1 MSDFNI
7 TVNGKQVPV
16 IKGQTV
22 LQASLAAGIDI
33 PVFCWHPQM
42 VPVGACRICLVEIE
56 KFPKL
61 QIACATAASEGMVVH
76 TDSPRTVKARRA
88 VLEFILAHHPLDC
101 PTCDKGG
108 ECDLQNLTFK
118 YGLDYSR
125 QREPKHRFIV
135 DPNSTFD
142 DLPIGPQI
150 VRNQNRCI
158 HCYRCTRIVDEI
170 AFEDDLGAYQRGYH
184 TEILPPPGRD
194 IRNLYS
200 GNVVEYCPVGA
211 LTNQDW
217 RYKVRVWLTKQTS
230 VVCPHCPDGCN
241 MKLWTFHNK
250 LYRATSRAN
259 ENIDNGF
266 LCDIG
271 RYGYDYVAS
280 ADRMKRPMVRRSGE
294 LVETSWEEALSVIK
308 RQSTDI
314 KSKLSGSGFFG
325 FIGDIRTNEEVY
337 AFQRFLRRVIG
348 TNNIDHRFH
357 RRRRLTPGEEV
368 SSRGIESDN
377 VEFKDIES
385 ADVIVVLG
393 SDLHSEN
400 PITALRVK
408 RAVRRHNARV
418 ILLNPIP
425 TPLGKRA
432 ATLEIV
438 YRQGTAAVL
447 LHSIIG
453 AMIDSPE
460 FDAAAVGLSAAD
472 IADFRKANASF
483 FGSGGSKTTGV
494 DTALIMRVAELLVN
508 AGKVSILAG
517 SYVERDPLRD
527 SLHLA
532 VANLQAF
539 CKLAHKVFLP
549 PDSNSVGAA
558 LLGAEPSVLPGRSS
572 WSKKSVFEGL
582 WHGPIPDAPGK
593 DTIGILA
600 AIDEDEI
607 ECGFVFNADPVRLF
621 PDGDYVRSV
630 MEKLKLLVVID
641 SFMTD
646 TARLADVI
654 LPLSTFA
661 EIEGTRINWE
671 KRLQCSR
678 RAISPLHESKPGC
691 EIIEL
696 LSDQLGVGFDQPRP
710 ADVYQEMVRFLPAG
724 VPASHAAIG
733 KEGFLIRTTQV
744 AKAGKLADLKF
755 TPPAADEDYP
765 FVLLIGNAD
774 HHRGALTERNDT
786 LMKFTSEPFVGIG
799 EADATNLA
807 VSDGDLVKVESKYGR
822 VVGKAAILHGFPSG
836 RVLLPENFSELNTN
850 ALMGRQDKIDLVR
863 LAKM

>member
-7 TVNGKQVPV
+7 TVNGQQIPV

-33 PVFCWHPQM
+33 PVFCWHPQL

-56 KFPKL
+56 KWPKL
-61 QIACATAASEGMVVH
+61 QVACATVAADGMIVH
-76 TDSPRTVKARRA
+76 TDSPKTIKTRQG

-118 YGLDYSR
+118 FGLDYSR
-125 QREPKHRFIV
+125 QHEPKHRVIV

-142 DLPIGPQI
+142 DLSIGPEI
-150 VRNQNRCI
+150 IRNQNRCI

-170 AFEDDLGAYQRGYH
+170 AFEDDLGVYQRGYH
-184 TEILPPPGRD
+184 TEILPPPGRE

-211 LTNQDW
+211 LTNDDW
-217 RYKVRVWLTKQTS
+217 RYKVRVWLTKQTN
-230 VVCPHCPDGCN
+230 VICPHCPDGCN
-241 MKLWTFHNK
+241 MKLWNFHNK
-250 LYRATSRAN
+250 LFRATSNAN

-271 RYGYDYVAS
+271 RYGYQYVAS
-280 ADRMKRPMVRRSGE
+280 ADRIKRPMVRRSGE
-294 LVETSWEEALSVIK
+294 LVETGWEEALSLIRK
-308 RQSTDI
+308 QTDDI
-314 KSKLSGSGFFG
+314 KSKLSGSSFFG
-325 FIGDIRTNEEVY
+325 FIGDIRTNEEIYV
-337 AFQRFLRRVIG
+337 FQRLLRRVIG
-348 TNNIDHRFH
+348 SNNIDHRFH

-377 VEFKDIES
+377 AEFMEIEN

-400 PITALRVK
+400 PITSLRVK
-408 RAVRRHNARV
+408 RAVKRHNAKV
-418 ILLNPIP
+418 ILLNPVP
-425 TPLGKRA
+425 TPLGKRT
-432 ATLEIV
+432 ATLEVI
-438 YRQGTAAVL
+438 YKQGTAAVL
-447 LHSIIG
+447 LHSLID
-453 AMIDSPE
+453 AMVDLRQ
-460 FDAAAVGLSAAD
+460 FDASAVKLSAAD
-472 IADFRKANASF
+472 IADFRKANAAYSGAK
-483 FGSGGSKTTGV
+483 GSEITGV
-494 DTALIMRVAELLVN
+494 DVSLVSRVAEMLAVARN
-508 AGKVSILAG
+508 VFILAG

-532 VANLQAF
+532 VANLQSF
-539 CKLAHKVFLP
+539 CKSARKIFLP

-558 LLGAEPSVLPGRSS
+558 FFGAEPTVLPGRQS
-572 WSKKSVFEGL
+572 WGKKAVCEDL

-593 DTIGILA
+593 DTIGILE

-621 PDGDYVRSV
+621 PDGEYVRAV

-661 EIEGTRINWE
+661 EIEGTRVNWE
-671 KRLQCSR
+671 KRMQYSQ
-678 RAISPLHESKPGC
+678 RAIPPLHESKPGC

-696 LSDQLGVGFDQPRP
+696 LADRLGVKFNQSKP
-710 ADVYQEMVRFLPAG
+710 ADVYQEMARFLPTGA
-724 VPASHAAIG
+724 PTTYAAVARD
-733 KEGFLIRTTQV
+733 GFLIRGAETNNP
-744 AKAGKLADLKF
+744 GKLADLKF
-755 TPPAADEDYP
+755 VAPAIDVEYP
-765 FVLLIGNAD
+765 FVLLVGNAD
-774 HHRGALTERNDT
+774 HHRGMLTERNET
-786 LMKFTSEPFVGIG
+786 LMKFMSEPFVGIS
-799 EADATNLA
+799 EADATDLA

-822 VVGKAAILHGFPSG
+822 VVGKAMILRDFPSG
-836 RVLLPENFSELNTN
+836 RVLLPENFGEMSTN
-850 ALMGRQDKIDLVR
+850 VLMGRQDKIDLVR